1 MLGFDRKI
9 VRKALKR
16 FKDLNQAINFLFDRD
31 IDALNEISDS
41 EEESAKIQEEDPSKK
56 LPSDDPIAI

>member
-16 FKDLNQAINFLFDRD
+16 TKDVNMAMTILFDGA
-31 IDALNEISDS
+31 IDGLNEISDS